1 MGMKYVD
8 QDDILIEKLHQ
19 GSHQDFY
26 RTIIS
31 RGIKQIKK
39 EWEEKKYELENP
51 EYSKLKK
58 FMRLKMIAWLKE
70 YETQDDN

>member
-1 MGMKYVD
+1 MGMKLID
-8 QDDILIEKLHQ
+8 QDDILIERLHQ

-39 EWEEKKYELENP
+39 EWDERKKQIE
-51 EYSKLKK
+51 S
-58 FMRLKMIAWLKE
+58 
-70 YETQDDN
+70 QDSDR